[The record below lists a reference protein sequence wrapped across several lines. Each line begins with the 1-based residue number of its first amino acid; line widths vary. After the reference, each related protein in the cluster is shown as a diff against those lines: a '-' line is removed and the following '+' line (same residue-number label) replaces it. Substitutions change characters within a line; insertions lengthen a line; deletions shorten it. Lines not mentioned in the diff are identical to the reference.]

1 MSISK
6 LDVEIRDVEL
16 EINRIGKMCYSP
28 ALHNAKDNL
37 EYKLKSLHS
46 KRNIK
51 SQDKIKMYHQ
61 NKAEYAF
68 KSYEQAI
75 KEGKPE
81 AARKHLT
88 DYNNYKEMSR
98 TLAKA
103 WGLE

>member
-1 MSISK
+1 MSNSK
-6 LDVEIRDVEL
+6 LDVEIRNLEL
-16 EINRIGKMCYSP
+16 EISRIGKMLYSP
-28 ALHNAKDNL
+28 ELLNTKNNL
-37 EYKLKSLHS
+37 ECKLKNLHS

-75 KEGKPE
+75 KDNKPE
-81 AARKHLT
+81 AASKHLT
-88 DYNNYKEMSR
+88 DYNNYKEMAL